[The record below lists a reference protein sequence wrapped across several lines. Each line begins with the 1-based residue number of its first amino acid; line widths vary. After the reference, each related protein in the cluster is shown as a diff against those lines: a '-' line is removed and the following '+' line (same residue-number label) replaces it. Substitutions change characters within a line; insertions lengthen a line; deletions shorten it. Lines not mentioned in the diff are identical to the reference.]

1 MCARTSRWSILNA
14 TRANCAASRSFVTSA
29 AGETARVSGTSPRR
43 DEGRAQTLRRR
54 VRGFE
59 RHGGVPEVLERHGRD
74 VRGEQKARRKRARG
88 VFFEGTERARRGDGE
103 DVLDERGGARQT
115 IAPVGSRRGEGDGR
129 AISRVGGSGR
139 RPPDRVRRG
148 EAQAVR
154 EQASGVR
161 RRRDERAQ
169 GRAAHVRARLGG
181 HPRGRRRR
189 LVASAP
195 LLPEAVARERRR
207 GETPRGSAPGVGG
220 DTEER
225 DAQPGSILGRGRLEL
240 GGRVVTRGGIET
252 CDGIERD
259 AEFLRVRC
267 GGSSRLR
274 LQSCRLGSG
283 RGDDCGDVGSIRESH
298 PCLDGDDARRGR
310 SRGMRDRRT
319 RSRRVSRN
327 IKTLGWFPPN
337 PRPGNYRSHC
347 RNFRSRRG
355 YRSRHSAAREAAT
368 QDRACPLT
376 SRPHIV
382 RSRASRS
389 RASAPGLAYQTALK
403 TLFSKVSRVR
413 LTVCPRKTT
422 TWCW

>member
-1 MCARTSRWSILNA
+1 MDATCAASKRPCEALVVFSSKEQNARAAETARTSS
-14 TRANCAASRSFVTSA
+14 TSA
-29 AGETARVSGTSPRR
+29 AALARRSSPSVPGAVKATVAPSRASVVPDADHPTASVAARRRQSASRRLVSGGAATSARR
-43 DEGRAQTLRRR
+43 DAPRTSRAPR
-54 VRGFE
+54 
-59 RHGGVPEVLERHGRD
+59 
-74 VRGEQKARRKRARG
+74 
-88 VFFEGTERARRGDGE
+88 
-103 DVLDERGGARQT
+103 
-115 IAPVGSRRGEGDGR
+115 
-129 AISRVGGSGR
+129 
-139 RPPDRVRRG
+139 
-148 EAQAVR
+148 
-154 EQASGVR
+154 
-161 RRRDERAQ
+161 
-169 GRAAHVRARLGG
+169 G
-181 HPRGRRRR
+181 HPRGFARRR
-189 LVASAP
+189 LASAP

-225 DAQPGSILGRGRLEL
+225 DAQPGSILERGRLEL

-327 IKTLGWFPPN
+327 IKTLGWFPRI
-337 PRPGNYRSHC
+337 PRIGNYRSHC

-368 QDRACPLT
+368 QRPRLPADVATAHRPLT
-376 SRPHIV
+376 RVPLPGVPLPAWHI
-382 RSRASRS
+382 RRH
-389 RASAPGLAYQTALK
+389 
-403 TLFSKVSRVR
+403 
-413 LTVCPRKTT
+413 
-422 TWCW
+422 